1 MSRFINMMLAAI
13 NERMR
18 TDAQERATIT
28 YDGLWV
34 EHVMPRKWE
43 AKWPLPNGDAEHHW
57 GPASGVSVSNKQW
70 RNELLHTLG
79 NLTLLTAK
87 LNDRISNGPFVDA
100 NAKTDKKRECEQRT
114 ILRVNDFIGERDSWD
129 EAAIVD
135 RGEEQ
140 QAATAEILRVDC
152 LSGAVAGTVSSGGRR
167 EELPKAAAML
177 CREQGHCAAYA
188 PRDVVPR
195 ARRRQRSPHAKRR
208 PGVSGDRP
216 ERDAG

>member
-1 MSRFINMMLAAI
+1 VGVSPHL
-13 NERMR
+13 R
-18 TDAQERATIT
+18 T
-28 YDGLWV
+28 
-34 EHVMPRKWE
+34 
-43 AKWPLPNGDAEHHW
+43 WPLPNGDAEHHW

-152 LSGAVAGTVSSGGRR
+152 LSGAVGGTVSSGGAVGGTSESSRYVRAARR
-167 EELPKAAAML
+167 NVPSAPAAAL
-177 CREQGHCAAYA
+177 SSRETTTRC
-188 PRDVVPR
+188 
-195 ARRRQRSPHAKRR
+195 
-208 PGVSGDRP
+208 
-216 ERDAG
+216 

>member
-1 MSRFINMMLAAI
+1 MIQPTASPGMPSFAAGGCLAPSTHLAA
-13 NERMR
+13 
-18 TDAQERATIT
+18 
-28 YDGLWV
+28 
-34 EHVMPRKWE
+34 
-43 AKWPLPNGDAEHHW
+43 PNGDAEHHW

-152 LSGAVAGTVSSGGRR
+152 LSGAVGGTVSSGGAVGGTSESSRYVRAARR
-167 EELPKAAAML
+167 NVPSAPAAAL
-177 CREQGHCAAYA
+177 SSRETTTRC
-188 PRDVVPR
+188 
-195 ARRRQRSPHAKRR
+195 
-208 PGVSGDRP
+208 
-216 ERDAG
+216 